1 MIEGMEHLSYEDRLR
16 AEAVQMER
24 RRLWGEL
31 RVALQYPKGSDR
43 KEGTDSLGGSVV
55 TRKVKDF
62 LCCDKG
68 KWLQT

>member
-16 AEAVQMER
+16 ELGLCSMER

-62 LCCDKG
+62 LCCDK
-68 KWLQT
+68 K